1 MKLIFIYGP
10 PAAGKSTVANELTK
24 LTGYGVFQNHQVL
37 GLLSTIF
44 PFENSELSD
53 VRKKLSRNLRLEIYA
68 EAAKANVSFITTFG
82 MSGPKYFDF
91 FREIKNVIEASG
103 GEIIFVHL
111 ICSEEELL
119 KRVLSGDRKSV
130 KIDSEEHLKE
140 LISDNPEL
148 FEKFPDVDHLS
159 IDNSDVAPSEV
170 ARQIAA
176 NYGLVL

>member
-10 PAAGKSTVANELTK
+10 PAVGKSTIANELAK

-53 VRKKLSRNLRLEIYA
+53 IRKKLSRNLRLEIYT

-82 MSGPKYFDF
+82 MSGLKYFDF
-91 FREIKNVIEASG
+91 FREIKDVIEVSG

-119 KRVLSGDRKSV
+119 KRVSSSARKGI

-140 LISDNPEL
+140 LIRDNPEL
-148 FEKFPDVDHLS
+148 FEKFPDIDHMS
-159 IDNSDVAPSEV
+159 IDNSNLAPDEV
-170 ARQIAA
+170 ARQIAYK
-176 NYGLVL
+176 YGLVL

>member
-10 PAAGKSTVANELTK
+10 PAAGKSTVANELAK
-24 LTGYGVFQNHQVL
+24 LTGYNVFQNHQVL

-53 VRKKLSRNLRLEIYA
+53 IRKRLSRKLRLEIYA

-82 MSGPKYFDF
+82 MSGSKYFDF
-91 FREIKNVIEASG
+91 FREIKDVIEASG
-103 GEIIFVHL
+103 GEMILVHL

-119 KRVLSGDRKSV
+119 KRVLSGNRKGV

-140 LISDNPEL
+140 LIRDNPEL
-148 FEKFPDVDHLS
+148 FEKFPDIDHMS
-159 IDNSDVAPSEV
+159 IDNSNLASSEV
-170 ARQIAA
+170 ARQIVLKH
-176 NYGLVL
+176 GLEL